1 MRTAPATLVRPVWA
15 VVWAILA
22 ADKKVPLSYIFVIFF
37 GWCIGWLSATIARAV
52 YPPPKKRYLAG
63 DPRQP

>member
-1 MRTAPATLVRPVWA
+1 MWA